1 MSHPAPPRILVTRS
15 EPGASETAERLK
27 ALGYAP
33 IVEPLFTIAP
43 IDVVLPSFD
52 ALAFTSANGVRRLAT
67 LSSIRDA
74 PVFCVG
80 ARTAEAAR
88 EAGYANVSSAD
99 GDVAALGDLILKQLP
114 IGARLLHAGN
124 EESRGD
130 LSGRL
135 AAAGIAA
142 QFVALFRAEP
152 VSAPGP
158 DLARHLRGEPAFA
171 AVLIHSPRAASILAK
186 MLAGASAPCP
196 IVAAAISPAA
206 AAPLAGL
213 ARRIA
218 IASAPNEDAI
228 LSLLPGLVSG

>member
-1 MSHPAPPRILVTRS
+1 MSHPSPPRILVTRS
-15 EPGASETAERLK
+15 EPGASETAQRLE

-33 IVEPLFTIAP
+33 IVEPLFAIAP
-43 IDVVLPSFD
+43 IDVVLPAFD
-52 ALAFTSANGVRRLAT
+52 ALAFTSANGVRRLAA
-67 LSSIRDA
+67 LSSRRDA

-88 EAGYANVSSAD
+88 EAGFASVSSAD
-99 GDVAALGDLILKQLP
+99 GDVIALCDLILKQLP
-114 IGARLLHAGN
+114 V
-124 EESRGD
+124 GD

-135 AAAGIAA
+135 TRAGIAA

-152 VSAPGP
+152 VTAPGP
-158 DLARHLRGEPAFA
+158 ELARHLRGEPGFA
-171 AVLIHSPRAASILAK
+171 AVLIHSPRAASILAG
-186 MLAGASAPCP
+186 MIASAANPCP
-196 IVAAAISPAA
+196 IAAAAISSAA

>member
-27 ALGYAP
+27 ALGFTP
-33 IVEPLFTIAP
+33 VVEPLFAIAP
-43 IDVVLPSFD
+43 IDVVLPAFD
-52 ALAFTSANGVRRLAT
+52 ALAFTSANGVRRLAA
-67 LSSIRDA
+67 LSPRRDV

-80 ARTAEAAR
+80 ARTADIARAAGF
-88 EAGYANVSSAD
+88 AHVSSAD
-99 GDVAALGDLILKQLP
+99 GDVSALGDLILKQLP
-114 IGARLLHAGN
+114 RGAHLLHAGN

-135 AAAGIAA
+135 ARAGILA

-152 VSAPGP
+152 VTAPRP
-158 DLARHLRGEPAFA
+158 ELARHLRGEPAFA
-171 AVLIHSPRAASILAK
+171 AVVIHSPRAASILAG
-186 MLAGASAPCP
+186 MIANAANACP
-196 IVAAAISPAA
+196 VDAAAISAAA

-228 LSLLPGLVSG
+228 LSVLPDLVSG

>member
-1 MSHPAPPRILVTRS
+1 MSHPSPPRILVTRS

-27 ALGYAP
+27 ALGYSP
-33 IVEPLFTIAP
+33 VVEPLFAIAP
-43 IDVVLPSFD
+43 IDVVVPAFD
-52 ALAFTSANGVRRLAT
+52 ALAFTSANGVRRLAA
-67 LSSIRDA
+67 LSPRRDA

-88 EAGYANVSSAD
+88 EAGFANVSSAD
-99 GDVAALGDLILKQLP
+99 GDVSALGDLIEKQLP
-114 IGARLLHAGN
+114 MGVRLLHAGN

-135 AAAGIAA
+135 IRAGIAA

-152 VSAPGP
+152 VATPRP
-158 DLARHLRGEPAFA
+158 ELARHLRGEPGFA
-171 AVLIHSPRAASILAK
+171 AVLIHSPRAASILAE
-186 MLAGASAPCP
+186 MIASAANPSP
-196 IVAAAISPAA
+196 IDAAAISPAA
-206 AAPLAGL
+206 AAPLTGL

-228 LSLLPGLVSG
+228 LSVLPDLVSG